1 MNFADVLILIIVKA
15 ECGLWGYTESLQ
27 NFLYVMNQPAELKPL
42 VAPCR
47 SLSPWAAFRWLRL
60 GWADF
65 KQVPHISLIYG
76 LVMMVIS
83 VTITWLAYLAHS
95 VVLAIALTAGFFFLG
110 PIIAIGLYS
119 LSRQLSNQVEPQFL
133 RCLKEGKKNL
143 SNELVLSFIF
153 LIVFLIWA
161 RAASMLH
168 IFFPSYSSMQ
178 FEDWLLFIGVGT
190 LVGAVFAAV
199 IFCVGAF
206 SIPMLMDR
214 KVDTVTA
221 VITSINAV
229 LKNKRAMLVWAASI
243 VFLVLLGI
251 ATFYVGFVVVLPVV
265 GHATWHAYRETID
278 ADAWELG
285 PGLGQSDAVDSGSD
299 NK

>member
-1 MNFADVLILIIVKA
+1 MSQ
-15 ECGLWGYTESLQ
+15 TE
-27 NFLYVMNQPAELKPL
+27 QPPVNNEPPKPL

-47 SLSPWAAFRWLRL
+47 TLTISAPFGWLKKGFDDFRQVAKLSTVF
-60 GWADF
+60 
-65 KQVPHISLIYG
+65 G

-83 VTITWLAYLAHS
+83 VLITWVAYQAHS
-95 VVLAIALTAGFFFLG
+95 IVLAIAMTAGFFFLG
-110 PIIAIGLYS
+110 PVIAIGLYS
-119 LSRQLSNQVEPQFL
+119 LSRQISNQVSPEFM

-143 SNELVLSFIF
+143 GNELVLSFMF

-168 IFFPSYSSMQ
+168 IFFPAADSMQ
-178 FEDWLLFIGVGT
+178 LADWYMFLGVGT
-190 LVGAVFAAV
+190 LVGAIFAAI

-214 KVDTVTA
+214 QVDTVTA

-229 LKNKRAMLVWAASI
+229 LKNKVVMLLWG
-243 VFLVLLGI
+243 FLIVLLVVIGML
-251 ATFYVGFVVVLPVV
+251 TFYLGFVVLLPVV

-285 PGLGQSDAVDSGSD
+285 PGLGDQRQSD
-299 NK
+299 

>member
-1 MNFADVLILIIVKA
+1 MTDNQ
-15 ECGLWGYTESLQ
+15 SPQ
-27 NFLYVMNQPAELKPL
+27 NELKPL

-47 SLSPWAAFRWLRL
+47 TLHPLAAFTWLKK

-65 KQVPHISLIYG
+65 KQVPKISLTYG
-76 LVMMVIS
+76 FVMMLIS
-83 VTITWLAYLAHS
+83 LLITFVAYKAHS
-95 VVLAIALTAGFFFLG
+95 IVLAIALTAGFFFLG

-119 LSRQLSNQVEPQFL
+119 LSRQISNGVPPLFL

-143 SNELVLSFIF
+143 GNEMVLSFMF

-168 IFFPSYSSMQ
+168 IFFPSQSAMNTS
-178 FEDWLLFIGVGT
+178 DWYTFLGIGT
-190 LVGAVFAAV
+190 LVGGIFAAI
-199 IFCVGAF
+199 IFCAGAF

-229 LKNKRAMLVWAASI
+229 LKNKLAMLVWAGSI
-243 VFLVLLGI
+243 IALIVIGI
-251 ATFYVGFVVVLPVV
+251 VTFYIGFVVLLPVV
-265 GHATWHAYRETID
+265 GHATWHAYKDTID

-285 PGLGQSDAVDSGSD
+285 PGLGEPKKKSSYDRI
-299 NK
+299 

>member
-1 MNFADVLILIIVKA
+1 MND
-15 ECGLWGYTESLQ
+15 ESQ
-27 NFLYVMNQPAELKPL
+27 KELKPL

-47 SLSPWAAFRWLRL
+47 NLHPFAALTWLKK
-60 GWADF
+60 GWSDF
-65 KQVPHISLIYG
+65 KQVPKISLTYG
-76 LVMMVIS
+76 FVMMLIS
-83 VTITWLAYLAHS
+83 VLITLIAYKAHS
-95 VVLAIALTAGFFFLG
+95 IVLAIALTAGFFFLG

-119 LSRQLSNQVEPQFL
+119 LSRQISNDVPPQFL

-143 SNELVLSFIF
+143 SNEMILSFMF

-168 IFFPSYSSMQ
+168 IFFPSASVMNAS
-178 FEDWLLFIGVGT
+178 DWFTFLSVGT
-190 LVGAVFAAV
+190 VVGGVFAAI
-199 IFCVGAF
+199 IFCAGAF

-229 LKNKRAMLVWAASI
+229 LKNKYAMLVWASSI
-243 VFLVLLGI
+243 IILIVIGI
-251 ATFYVGFVVVLPVV
+251 LTFYIGFVILLPVV
-265 GHATWHAYRETID
+265 GHATWHAYKETID

-285 PGLGQSDAVDSGSD
+285 PGLGKSNQVDTSTD
-299 NK
+299 R

>member
-1 MNFADVLILIIVKA
+1 MS
-15 ECGLWGYTESLQ
+15 ESQ
-27 NFLYVMNQPAELKPL
+27 QQEIKPL

-47 SLSPWAAFRWLRL
+47 QLKPLAALRWLRL

-65 KQVPHISLIYG
+65 CQVTKISLLYG
-76 LVMMVIS
+76 LVMMLIS
-83 VTITWLAYLAHS
+83 VFITYIAYVAHS
-95 VVLAIALTAGFFFLG
+95 MVLAIALTAGFFFLG

-119 LSRQLSNQVEPQFL
+119 LSRQISNQVSPQFL

-143 SNELVLSFIF
+143 GNEMVLSFMF

-168 IFFPSYSSMQ
+168 IFFPSYTVMNA
-178 FEDWLLFIGVGT
+178 EDWYLFIGVGT
-190 LVGAVFAAV
+190 LVGAIFAAI

-229 LKNKRAMLVWAASI
+229 LKNKLAMLVWAIIIISLI
-243 VFLVLLGI
+243 VIGIVTFYIGLVVLLPI
-251 ATFYVGFVVVLPVV
+251 V

-285 PGLGQSDAVDSGSD
+285 PGLGQPESQLKSLTD
-299 NK
+299 K

>member
-1 MNFADVLILIIVKA
+1 MS
-15 ECGLWGYTESLQ
+15 E
-27 NFLYVMNQPAELKPL
+27 QPNNEMKPL

-47 SLSPWAAFRWLRL
+47 QLKPLAAWHWLKL
-60 GWADF
+60 GWKDF
-65 KQVPHISLIYG
+65 KQVSKISLIYG
-76 LVMMVIS
+76 MVMMLIS
-83 VTITWLAYLAHS
+83 VLITVVAYWAHS

-119 LSRQLSNQVEPQFL
+119 LSRQISNQVEPQFL

-143 SNELVLSFIF
+143 GNEMVLSFMF

-168 IFFPSYSSMQ
+168 IFFPSYTIMKP
-178 FEDWLLFIGVGT
+178 EDWYMFIGVGT
-190 LVGAVFAAV
+190 MVGAVFAGI
-199 IFCVGAF
+199 IFAAGAF

-229 LKNKRAMLVWAASI
+229 LKNKLAMLVWGLSI
-243 VFLVLLGI
+243 IFLIVVGI
-251 ATFYVGFVVVLPVV
+251 LTFYIGFVVLLPIV

-285 PGLGQSDAVDSGSD
+285 PGLGQTDSEVID
-299 NK
+299 DK

>member
-1 MNFADVLILIIVKA
+1 MLIDLKN
-15 ECGLWGYTESLQ
+15 LKSSMQ
-27 NFLYVMNQPAELKPL
+27 QSNQEPIKPL

-47 SLSPWAAFRWLRL
+47 ELSTWVAFSWLKA
-60 GWADF
+60 GWRDF
-65 KQVPHISLIYG
+65 TRVTRISMTYG
-76 LVMMVIS
+76 LVMMLIS
-83 VTITWLAYLAHS
+83 ILITWVAWQAHS

-143 SNELVLSFIF
+143 GNEMVLSFMF

-168 IFFPSYSSMQ
+168 IFFPSYSAMQ
-178 FEDWLLFIGVGT
+178 AEDWLTFLGVGT
-190 LVGAVFAAV
+190 AVGAVFAAI

-229 LKNKRAMLVWAASI
+229 LKNKRAMLIWAMSI
-243 VFLVLLGI
+243 IVMMVLGM
-251 ATFYVGFVVVLPVV
+251 ATFYLGFVVLLPVV
-265 GHATWHAYRETID
+265 GHATWHAYRDTID

-285 PGLGQSDAVDSGSD
+285 PGLGQSSADSDSSAGD
-299 NK
+299 K

>member
-1 MNFADVLILIIVKA
+1 MPEPDDQA
-15 ECGLWGYTESLQ
+15 
-27 NFLYVMNQPAELKPL
+27 PKPL

-47 SLSPWAAFRWLRL
+47 SVAISAPFVWLAKGL
-60 GWADF
+60 ADF
-65 KQVPHISLIYG
+65 KQVPKMSLTFGFVMMLISL
-76 LVMMVIS
+76 L
-83 VTITWLAYLAHS
+83 ITFVAYKAHS
-95 VVLAIALTAGFFFLG
+95 IVLAIAMTAGFFFLG
-110 PIIAIGLYS
+110 PVIAIGLYS
-119 LSRQLSNQVEPQFL
+119 LSRQISNQVPPEFM

-143 SNELVLSFIF
+143 GNEMVLSFMF

-168 IFFPSYSSMQ
+168 IFFPSLDSMQ
-178 FEDWLLFIGVGT
+178 LEDWYLFLGVGT
-190 LVGAVFAAV
+190 LVGALFAAI

-229 LKNKRAMLVWAASI
+229 LKNKLAMLVWG
-243 VFLVLLGI
+243 FLIVLLIVVGI
-251 ATFYVGFVVVLPVV
+251 MTFYLGFMVLLPVV
-265 GHATWHAYRETID
+265 GHATWHAYQETID

-285 PGLGQSDAVDSGSD
+285 PGLGQPETHTQSD
-299 NK
+299 

>member
-1 MNFADVLILIIVKA
+1 MQQTSQEPV
-15 ECGLWGYTESLQ
+15 
-27 NFLYVMNQPAELKPL
+27 KPL

-47 SLSPWAAFRWLRL
+47 QLNTWVAFRWLKA
-60 GWADF
+60 GWQDF
-65 KQVPHISLIYG
+65 LRVRKISMVYG
-76 LVMMVIS
+76 LVMMLIS
-83 VTITWLAYLAHS
+83 VLITWVAWQAHS
-95 VVLAIALTAGFFFLG
+95 VVLAIAMTAGFFFLG

-143 SNELVLSFIF
+143 SNELVLSFMF

-168 IFFPSYSSMQ
+168 IFFPSYSAMQ
-178 FEDWLLFIGVGT
+178 LEDWMTFLGVGT
-190 LVGAVFAAV
+190 AVGAVFAAI

-221 VITSINAV
+221 VVTSINAV
-229 LKNKRAMLVWAASI
+229 LKNKRAMLVWAMSI
-243 VFLVLLGI
+243 ILLTVLGM
-251 ATFYVGFVVVLPVV
+251 ATFYLGFVVLLPVV
-265 GHATWHAYRETID
+265 GHATWHAYRDTID

-285 PGLGQSDAVDSGSD
+285 PGLGQVAAGSDASVG

>member
-1 MNFADVLILIIVKA
+1 MP
-15 ECGLWGYTESLQ
+15 TEE
-27 NFLYVMNQPAELKPL
+27 PLKPL
-42 VAPCR
+42 LAPCR
-47 SLSPWAAFRWLRL
+47 DLPTWIAFSWLRA
-60 GWADF
+60 GWQDF
-65 KQVPHISLIYG
+65 RQVMKISMTYG
-76 LVMMVIS
+76 LVMMLIS
-83 VTITWLAYLAHS
+83 LLITWVAWQAHS

-143 SNELVLSFIF
+143 GNEMVLSFMF

-168 IFFPSYSSMQ
+168 IFFPSYTAMQ
-178 FEDWLLFIGVGT
+178 LGDWLTFLGVGT
-190 LVGAVFAAV
+190 AVGAVFAAI

-221 VITSINAV
+221 VVTSINAV
-229 LKNKRAMLVWAASI
+229 LKNKKAMFVWALSI
-243 VFLVLLGI
+243 ILLTVLGMV
-251 ATFYVGFVVVLPVV
+251 TFYLGFVVLLPVI
-265 GHATWHAYRETID
+265 GHATWHAYRDTID

-285 PGLGQSDAVDSGSD
+285 PGLGQSESADASTSG

>member
-1 MNFADVLILIIVKA
+1 MQ
-15 ECGLWGYTESLQ
+15 Q
-27 NFLYVMNQPAELKPL
+27 NNPEPLKPL
-42 VAPCR
+42 LAPCR
-47 SLSPWAAFRWLRL
+47 QLETWVAFSWLKA
-60 GWADF
+60 GWRDF
-65 KQVPHISLIYG
+65 TKVTQISMTYG
-76 LVMMVIS
+76 LVMMLIS
-83 VTITWLAYLAHS
+83 VFITWVAWQAHS
-95 VVLAIALTAGFFFLG
+95 VVLAIAMTAGFFFLG

-143 SNELVLSFIF
+143 GNEMVLSFMF

-168 IFFPSYSSMQ
+168 IFFPSYSAM
-178 FEDWLLFIGVGT
+178 ELNDWLTFLGVGT
-190 LVGAVFAAV
+190 AVGAVFAAI

-229 LKNKRAMLVWAASI
+229 LNNKLAMLVWAGSI
-243 VFLVLLGI
+243 IVLVVLGMV
-251 ATFYVGFVVVLPVV
+251 TFYLGFVVLLPVV
-265 GHATWHAYRETID
+265 GHATWHAYRDTID

-285 PGLGQSDAVDSGSD
+285 PGLGQSESAADSAGG

>member
-1 MNFADVLILIIVKA
+1 MSLLTHGQKHMN
-15 ECGLWGYTESLQ
+15 ES
-27 NFLYVMNQPAELKPL
+27 NINHDKPL

-47 SLSPWAAFRWLRL
+47 ILKPLAAINWLKL
-60 GWADF
+60 GYADF
-65 KQVPHISLIYG
+65 KQVPKISLIYG
-76 LVMMVIS
+76 IVMMLIS
-83 VTITWLAYLAHS
+83 ILITFIAYKAHS
-95 VVLAIALTAGFFFLG
+95 IVLAIALTAGFFFLG

-119 LSRQLSNQVEPQFL
+119 LSRQISNEVPPLLL
-133 RCLKEGKKNL
+133 RCLKEGKKSL
-143 SNELVLSFIF
+143 GNEMVLSFMF

-168 IFFPSYSSMQ
+168 IFFPSYGSMKAA
-178 FEDWLLFIGVGT
+178 DWYLFFGVGS
-190 LVGAVFAAV
+190 LVGFVFATI

-221 VITSINAV
+221 VVTSINAV
-229 LKNKRAMLVWAASI
+229 LKNKLAMLVWGGLII
-243 VFLVLLGI
+243 VLIVIGI
-251 ATFYVGFVVVLPVV
+251 LTFYIGFAFLLPIV

-285 PGLGQSDAVDSGSD
+285 PGLGDSSLQNQHSDDI
-299 NK
+299 

>member
-1 MNFADVLILIIVKA
+1 M
-15 ECGLWGYTESLQ
+15 
-27 NFLYVMNQPAELKPL
+27 
-42 VAPCR
+42 
-47 SLSPWAAFRWLRL
+47 
-60 GWADF
+60 
-65 KQVPHISLIYG
+65 
-76 LVMMVIS
+76 
-83 VTITWLAYLAHS
+83 
-95 VVLAIALTAGFFFLG
+95 AIALTAGFFFLG

-119 LSRQLSNQVEPQFL
+119 LSRQISNQVEPKFL

-143 SNELVLSFIF
+143 GNEMVLSFMF

-168 IFFPSYSSMQ
+168 IFFPPYTTMKP
-178 FEDWLLFIGVGT
+178 EDWYLFIGVGSM
-190 LVGAVFAAV
+190 VGAVFAGI
-199 IFCVGAF
+199 IFAAGAF

-229 LKNKRAMLVWAASI
+229 LKNKLAMLVWGLLII
-243 VFLVLLGI
+243 VLIVVGI
-251 ATFYVGFVVVLPVV
+251 LTFYIGFVVLLPIV

-285 PGLGQSDAVDSGSD
+285 PGLGQSQSD
-299 NK
+299 VLGDK